1 MTKDF
6 TLPGFA
12 KALPRQTRTSGCMEV
27 NCHPAEYILTG
38 LADGEKISNPSLI
51 SLFQRE
57 KKKGKRAVIKT
68 FF

>member
-1 MTKDF
+1 
-6 TLPGFA
+6 
-12 KALPRQTRTSGCMEV
+12 MEV